1 MNLVT
6 KSSKKTQ
13 QLIKFLLTGVLQMI
27 KNKISIFDPVYK
39 LELSMRTINCLKG
52 LGIKSIAE
60 LVQYSE
66 KELLRTPNFGRK
78 SLNEIKKEL
87 SMMGLGFG
95 MNLTKVKLA
104 FAEGQTRLIEEL
116 TAEHKECKLRCQE
129 IEKKIMELLG
139 SHCVGA
145 V

>member
-1 MNLVT
+1 MN
-6 KSSKKTQ
+6 
-13 QLIKFLLTGVLQMI
+13 

-39 LELSMRTINCLKG
+39 LELSLRTSNCLKA

-66 KELLRTPNFGRK
+66 QELLRMPNFGRK
-78 SLNEIKKEL
+78 SLNEIKEEL

-104 FAEGQTRLIEEL
+104 FAEGQARIIEEL
-116 TAEHKECKLRCQE
+116 TIEHKECKLRCQE
-129 IEKKIMELLG
+129 IEKRIMELLG

-145 V
+145 I